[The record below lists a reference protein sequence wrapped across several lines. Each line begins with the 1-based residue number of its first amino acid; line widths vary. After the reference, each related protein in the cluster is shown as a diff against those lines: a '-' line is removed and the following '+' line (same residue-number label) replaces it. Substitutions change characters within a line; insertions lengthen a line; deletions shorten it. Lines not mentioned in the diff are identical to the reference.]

1 METSAAAPA
10 PEASLHAAN
19 LRWFALIYLAISAA
33 VTALMFA
40 LAQMNIDPPT
50 GGLATGAFL
59 GAVSAAGL
67 RQAKKTDNTWT
78 PADRA
83 ALAGGYVLVAF
94 GVSLMA
100 CGVLAAI
107 AAVTLG
113 SAFSALAL
121 AFFKQYGLIVMGAFL
136 FIAGIYYLGAR
147 FILGGIAKR
156 ERRRLAQ

>member
-10 PEASLHAAN
+10 PEASLHSAN
-19 LRWFALIYLAISAA
+19 LRWFALIYVAISAG
-33 VTALMFA
+33 VVVLIYA
-40 LAQMNIDPPT
+40 LAQMSIDAPT

-67 RQAKKTDNTWT
+67 RQAKKTDNNWT

-83 ALAGGYVLVAF
+83 SLAGGYVLVAF

-113 SAFSALAL
+113 SYFPTLAL
-121 AFFKQYGLIVMGAFL
+121 AWFKQFGVILLLALIFV
-136 FIAGIYYLGAR
+136 AGIYYLGAR

>member
-1 METSAAAPA
+1 MDAAPA
-10 PEASLHAAN
+10 RAAPDLRAAN
-19 LRWFALIYLAISAA
+19 LRWFALVYLAISAG
-33 VTALMFA
+33 VVALVYL
-40 LAQMNIDPPT
+40 LAQFNIDPPT

-67 RQAKKTDNTWT
+67 RQAKKTDNAWT
-78 PADRA
+78 AADRA

-107 AAVTLG
+107 AAVALG
-113 SAFSALAL
+113 SAFPALAL
-121 AFFKQYGLIVMGAFL
+121 AWFKQFGVILLVALL
-136 FIAGIYYLGAR
+136 FVAGIYYVGAR

-156 ERRRLAQ
+156 ERRRLTAES